1 MADNLGGSLMVN
13 VYDSANQL
21 AEDLQKTP
29 EYEALEKAI
38 KQVES
43 DEQSKAL
50 FKRMDE
56 VQGKIIQA
64 QQSGQEVSSDVQ
76 TEYQKLNGEVQKDK
90 NIVNLLTVEQG
101 LYKLMGDLQKTYTKP
116 INDLYQDLRNN

>member
-1 MADNLGGSLMVN
+1 MVN

-38 KQVES
+38 KKVES

>member
-38 KQVES
+38 KKVES